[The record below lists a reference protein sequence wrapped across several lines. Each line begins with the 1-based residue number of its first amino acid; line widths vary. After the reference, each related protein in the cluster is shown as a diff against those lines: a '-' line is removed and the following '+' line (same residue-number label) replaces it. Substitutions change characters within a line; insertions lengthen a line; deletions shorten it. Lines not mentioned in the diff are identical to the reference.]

1 MAWSDFLLSGLWE
14 NKWHTG
20 RKGSERRERMRTGKG
35 RAEPGDSAG
44 KEYCILCGRMT
55 EAAKE
60 QPVSEREY
68 YIEGAGQLCR
78 NCYGKL
84 YVPRNNQN
92 VVYIAGWEHG
102 GGKWEA

>member
-1 MAWSDFLLSGLWE
+1 
-14 NKWHTG
+14 
-20 RKGSERRERMRTGKG
+20 MRTGKG

-78 NCYGKL
+78 ECYQEL
-84 YVPRNNQN
+84 YVPQHNET
-92 VVYIAGWEHG
+92 VVQFFGHDISGSRFLQSSKKHF
-102 GGKWEA
+102 KDRI